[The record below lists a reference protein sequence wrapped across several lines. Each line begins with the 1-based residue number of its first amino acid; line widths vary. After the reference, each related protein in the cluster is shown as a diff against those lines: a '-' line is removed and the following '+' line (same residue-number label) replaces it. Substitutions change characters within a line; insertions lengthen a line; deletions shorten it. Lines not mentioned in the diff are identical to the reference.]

1 MAANF
6 ESTFKLATLPG
17 QTEDPVAQTHSGRL
31 PRRNGYIEV
40 PTGLFIEKVDV
51 GMPSL
56 PPVAFYEFSPEAPS
70 SAPPQLIRKAEE
82 GFSPLALS
90 LRDSVWINESDFPA
104 VRDYAED
111 LLVHPR
117 ATAHLKPERR
127 MEALRRSAMIVV
139 EDIFENPNEENLKRG
154 IKVVS
159 SFVHALMKDP
169 QSYLFLSRLSSHD
182 PYTLQHSVG
191 TASNCIVLAKK
202 MGVDSEEGL
211 VDAGFAGLLH
221 DIGKVKVR
229 TEVINKPGPLDDEEW
244 VEMKKHSEEGYQLI
258 AEQKFI
264 SERVKRAIL
273 EHHEDKTGK
282 GYPRGLSENE
292 VDLYSK
298 IVALCDTFNALTTTR
313 SYSHARSPFD
323 AFKIIREK
331 LMHKTDERLFHELV
345 QIYGGKL

>member
-1 MAANF
+1 MAGPTD
-6 ESTFKLATLPG
+6 STFKLAPSNG
-17 QTEDPVAQTHSGRL
+17 QSEDPVVQAHSGRL
-31 PRRNGYIEV
+31 PRKNGYIQI

-56 PPVAFYEFSPEAPS
+56 PPIAFYEFDEEAQ
-70 SAPPQLIRKAEE
+70 SAQEPKLLKAPQDS
-82 GFSPLALS
+82 FSPLALS
-90 LRDSVWINESDFPA
+90 LRDFVWIKEEDYKTI
-104 VRDYAED
+104 RDYAED

-117 ATAHLKPERR
+117 ATAHLTPERR

-202 MGVDSEEGL
+202 VGINSEEGL

-229 TEVINKPGPLDDEEW
+229 TEVINKPGPLDDNEW
-244 VEMKKHSEEGYQLI
+244 VEMKKHSEEGFNII
-258 AEQKFI
+258 ADQSFI
-264 SERVKRAIL
+264 TERVKRAIL

-313 SYSHARSPFD
+313 SYSHARTPFD

-331 LMHKTDERLFHELV
+331 LMHKTDEKLFAELV
-345 QIYGGKL
+345 QVYGGKL